1 MEAYRNMKE
10 LRELLYFKQ
19 HHQHSQ
25 HSDLFAYINQP
36 YQSAARI
43 NYSINYQATESNIAL
58 ALALVELG

>member
-1 MEAYRNMKE
+1 MKE
-10 LRELLYFKQ
+10 LRELLYFK
-19 HHQHSQ
+19 Q

-58 ALALVELG
+58 RNSINKNAEA